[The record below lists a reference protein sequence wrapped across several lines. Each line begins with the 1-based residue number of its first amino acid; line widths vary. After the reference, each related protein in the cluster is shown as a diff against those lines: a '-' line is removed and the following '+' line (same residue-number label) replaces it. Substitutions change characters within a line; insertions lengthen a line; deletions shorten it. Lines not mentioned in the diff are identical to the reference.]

1 MRPLEGRAFG
11 SAGSDGRT
19 RGWLAVMACVAV
31 LAFLAVLPGAGRAQ
45 DFGLKNV
52 QGKVFD
58 AKDAP
63 INGAIVYLQNSRTN
77 DVKTFITEK
86 DGAYRF
92 AGLSADTDYSLWA
105 AYQGKKSPQKTVSSF
120 DSRKQVY
127 IDLKIK

>member
-1 MRPLEGRAFG
+1 MRREVGPGCVRSGGER
-11 SAGSDGRT
+11 
-19 RGWLAVMACVAV
+19 RGWLAVLGCVAV
-31 LAFLAVLPGAGRAQ
+31 LALMAALPGAGRAQ

-58 AKDAP
+58 AKEAP

-105 AYQGKKSPQKTVSSF
+105 AFQGKKSPQKTVSSF